1 MPFSSQKRL
10 AITNYERG
18 ETTVSDS
25 FARSLYHVCS
35 PTLCRVKPS
44 NLFTVHKQSCPNWRT
59 DLQECRGV
67 LERFGFGMSILEE
80 NLRYLVVMVYHG
92 DSLRR
97 CLGKRE
103 PMRWLNALGYS
114 NTLSLE
120 GKLAHLE
127 QRFCKDRCPH
137 EIGLF
142 LGYPPEDVAGF
153 CRDGG
158 RNCRCS
164 GAWKVYGDVEQAK
177 KRFRAFHRCRTTLIR
192 QLNLGEELER
202 ILSA

>member
-1 MPFSSQKRL
+1 MEQYVNRNFEYALAWHCAPSLSGLKPADLICLPEWEDWHSVIGYYAPVLARRGIRMRVLGRSAGRILLLIYRPGGLRQCLNEPEVAAMLTRAGYPTGAGTHALLCCLSVRL
-10 AITNYERG
+10 AG
-18 ETTVSDS
+18 
-25 FARSLYHVCS
+25 
-35 PTLCRVKPS
+35 
-44 NLFTVHKQSCPNWRT
+44 
-59 DLQECRGV
+59 QE
-67 LERFGFGMSILEE
+67 F
-80 NLRYLVVMVYHG
+80 
-92 DSLRR
+92 
-97 CLGKRE
+97 
-103 PMRWLNALGYS
+103 
-114 NTLSLE
+114 
-120 GKLAHLE
+120 
-127 QRFCKDRCPH
+127 PH